1 MCFFIVYLLK
11 IITNIIKANTI
22 IVSITKPNKSKYII
36 SNKTASIIVPPPHSQ
51 HKLWIKSGKPHL
63 FILISYVRQYSIGNN
78 KNQYLRTKFRGNFF
92 EEIYCN
98 L

>member
-1 MCFFIVYLLK
+1 MKSHKRGLP
-11 IITNIIKANTI
+11 IKYVKTHLQR
-22 IVSITKPNKSKYII
+22 
-36 SNKTASIIVPPPHSQ
+36 SNYRCKTASIIVPPPHSQ